1 MSIFS
6 LTHKVLFRVSNAP
19 KIVIEYSDL
28 KAGKDLTEVV
38 EKAYGPQG
46 ICFFMYR
53 AWNIICEWGT

>member
-6 LTHKVLFRVSNAP
+6 LTHRVLFRVSNAP

-46 ICFFMYR
+46 SYLLMFRVGYIVR
-53 AWNIICEWGT
+53 ERGP